1 MTATAL
7 PNVFSRYRS
16 DVRAGLKA
24 VFPDSTT
31 PLYGMLRYHLGWQD
45 EQGLPADA
53 NVGKEVRPAL
63 CLFACEAVGGTK
75 EQALPPA
82 VAIELIH
89 NFSLIHDDI
98 QDGDTERR
106 HRKTVWYIWGQ
117 SHGINAGDAMHAL
130 GNLAL
135 LDTNPAALPPE
146 RRLEISRILTRAS
159 LEMIEGQVLDLTFE
173 GRPSVK
179 VDDYLTMIGKKTG
192 ALLEASLHM
201 GAVAAAAD
209 PATVEAMRLFGKGL
223 GLLFQVRDDMLGI
236 WGAQDKTGKPA
247 ASDIHRRKKS
257 LPIVHALQH
266 AEGAARDRMLAIYRS
281 DRPLNEGDV
290 HDVLAVLDEVR
301 AAAYCTGLAREHAER
316 SMATLAPVH
325 LSASARA
332 ECADLVQF
340 LMDREH

>member
-1 MTATAL
+1 MPAIAL
-7 PNVFSRYRS
+7 PNVFTRYRG
-16 DVRAGLKA
+16 DIRAGLKA
-24 VFPDSTT
+24 ALPASPS
-31 PLYGMLRYHLGWQD
+31 PLYDMLRYHLGWQD
-45 EQGLPADA
+45 EQGRPAEA

-63 CLFACEAVGGTK
+63 CLFACEAVGGSK

-82 VAIELIH
+82 VAIELVH

-98 QDGDTERR
+98 QDGDSERR
-106 HRKTVWYIWGQ
+106 HRKTVWYVWGQ

-135 LDTNPAALPPE
+135 LTTPAATLPQE

-159 LEMIEGQVLDLTFE
+159 LEMIEGQVLDLSFE
-173 GRPSVK
+173 QRPSVR
-179 VDDYLTMIGKKTG
+179 VDDYLTMISKKTG

-201 GAVAAAAD
+201 GAVAGAAD
-209 PATVEAMRLFGKGL
+209 ALTVDAMRLFGKGL

-266 AEGAARDRMLAIYRS
+266 AKGASRDRMVAIYRS
-281 DRPLNEGDV
+281 DHPLSEAEV
-290 HDVLAVLDEVR
+290 RDVLAVLDEVD
-301 AAAYCTGLAREHAER
+301 AADYCTGLAREHAER
-316 SMATLAPVH
+316 SLSSLASVE
-325 LSASARA
+325 LSTAARG
-332 ECADLVQF
+332 EFHQLVQF
-340 LMDREH
+340 LMEREH